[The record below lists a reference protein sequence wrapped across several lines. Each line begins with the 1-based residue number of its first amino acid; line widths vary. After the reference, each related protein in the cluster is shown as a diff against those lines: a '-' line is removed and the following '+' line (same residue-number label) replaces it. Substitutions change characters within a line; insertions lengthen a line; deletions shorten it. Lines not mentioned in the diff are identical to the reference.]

1 MEILKLKSTIA
12 EMENPLEEFNC
23 RSGLEEERIR
33 ELDDRLLEIMQSG
46 KLKKILKKDAE
57 K

>member
-12 EMENPLEEFNC
+12 EMEHSLEEFNC
-23 RSGLEEERIR
+23 RSGLEEERIS
-33 ELDDRLLEIMQSG
+33 ELNDRLLEIIQSE
-46 KLKKILKKDAE
+46 KLKKILKKDVE